1 MNKLNVVSM
10 GEFRELRELRR
21 SGEGYGRY
29 LSTLGDSQLGTET
42 NYLLDEY
49 SNDTY
54 GKDFSQKVKMVLEE
68 IASRADT
75 VCRKTIRDLNSDTL
89 RLL

>member
-1 MNKLNVVSM
+1 MSKLNVINM
-10 GEFRELRELRR
+10 GEFRELKELRR

-49 SNDTY
+49 SNDSF

-68 IASRADT
+68 IASRADIT
-75 VCRKTIRDLNSDTL
+75 CRKKIRDLNSDTL